1 MKHKVMAIFL
11 GALGCWAGMA
21 SAVPVAR
28 VSLAVGEAT
37 LFKPNGVSSVLARGV
52 ELSEQDRVVTGKS
65 GMVMLVFSDQG
76 RVAIRPE
83 SELVIRK
90 YEDDPSG
97 QATQLQLELMR
108 GTVRQISGQAAQRQ
122 PDRYRLNTPIAA
134 IGVRGTDFLAKATQG
149 SVQTYVHEG
158 AITVQPM
165 QMGQSVGAQMLSVA
179 GQSQYLLARAEGA
192 VELRHVVAE
201 ETERTFGFRLGKPTV
216 VAAQQGGASGAPARS
231 QAAADT
237 PLLAQATT
245 ASRGGWVSTS
255 EPHTVESIRPAADGG
270 TPSATAPAQPP
281 AQPPV
286 QSPVQP
292 PVVDAGPP
300 PLPEM
305 VALPR
310 QLVWGRFSDAAQLP
324 LSLPEAYA
332 QASKGRQVTVGELGS
347 YALWREGAST
357 LAPLRG
363 TVDFAMAAGEG
374 NYSAGGQT
382 TALSLSQPLL
392 QVDFDRMQFSTRLSM
407 VAANVPAAQL
417 NVSGKINTEGVF
429 LGKTADQR
437 VAGALNALGTEAGYL
452 FQLNAP
458 TGVYNGLTLW
468 TKK

>member
-1 MKHKVMAIFL
+1 MKNKLLASVL
-11 GALGCWAGMA
+11 GVWGCWAGMA
-21 SAVPVAR
+21 LAVPVAR

-37 LFKPNGVSSVLARGV
+37 LFKPNGASSVLARGV

-97 QATQLQLELMR
+97 QATQLQLDLMR

-179 GQSQYLLARAEGA
+179 GQSHYLLARAEGA

-201 ETERTFGFRLGKPTV
+201 ETERTFGIRLGKPTV
-216 VAAQQGGASGAPARS
+216 VAAQQGGASGTPARS
-231 QAAADT
+231 EAAADT

-255 EPHTVESIRPAADGG
+255 EPHTVESIRPATDGG
-270 TPSATAPAQPP
+270 TPSATAPVLP
-281 AQPPV
+281 
-286 QSPVQP
+286 PVQP
-292 PVVDAGPP
+292 PVVDASPP
-300 PLPEM
+300 PLPEV

-347 YALWREGAST
+347 YALWREGATT

-363 TVDFAMAAGEG
+363 TADFAMAAGEG

-382 TALSLSQPLL
+382 TALTLSQPLL

>member
-1 MKHKVMAIFL
+1 MKHKVMAIVL

-37 LFKPNGVSSVLARGV
+37 LFKPNGASSVLARGV

-97 QATQLQLELMR
+97 QATQLQLDLMR

-179 GQSQYLLARAEGA
+179 GQSHYLLARAEGA

-201 ETERTFGFRLGKPTV
+201 ETERTFGIRLGKPTV
-216 VAAQQGGASGAPARS
+216 VAAQQGGASGTPARS
-231 QAAADT
+231 EAAADT

-255 EPHTVESIRPAADGG
+255 EPHTVESIRPATDGG
-270 TPSATAPAQPP
+270 TPSATAPVLP
-281 AQPPV
+281 
-286 QSPVQP
+286 PVQP

-300 PLPEM
+300 PLPEV

-310 QLVWGRFSDAAQLP
+310 QLVWGRFSDANQLP

-347 YALWREGAST
+347 YALWREGATT

-363 TVDFAMAAGEG
+363 TADFAMAAGEG

>member
-1 MKHKVMAIFL
+1 MKNKLLASVL
-11 GALGCWAGMA
+11 GVWGCWAGMA

-37 LFKPNGVSSVLARGV
+37 LFKPNGASSVLARGV

-97 QATQLQLELMR
+97 QATQLQLDLMR

-179 GQSQYLLARAEGA
+179 GQSHYLLARAEGA

-201 ETERTFGFRLGKPTV
+201 ETERTFGIRLGKPTV
-216 VAAQQGGASGAPARS
+216 VAAQQGGASGTPARS
-231 QAAADT
+231 EAAADT

-255 EPHTVESIRPAADGG
+255 EPHTVESIRPATDGG
-270 TPSATAPAQPP
+270 TPSATAPVLP
-281 AQPPV
+281 
-286 QSPVQP
+286 PVQP
-292 PVVDAGPP
+292 PVVDASPP
-300 PLPEM
+300 PLPEV

-347 YALWREGAST
+347 YALWREGATT

-363 TVDFAMAAGEG
+363 TADFAMAAGEG

-382 TALSLSQPLL
+382 TALTLSQPLL

>member
-1 MKHKVMAIFL
+1 MKHKVMAIVL

-37 LFKPNGVSSVLARGV
+37 LFKPNGASSVLARGV

-134 IGVRGTDFLAKATQG
+134 IGVRGTDFLARATQG

-192 VELRHVVAE
+192 VELRQVVAE
-201 ETERTFGFRLGKPTV
+201 ETERTFGIRLGKPTV
-216 VAAQQGGASGAPARS
+216 LATQQGGASGTPARS
-231 QAAADT
+231 EAAADT

-270 TPSATAPAQPP
+270 TPSATAPVQPP
-281 AQPPV
+281 A
-286 QSPVQP
+286 QP

-300 PLPEM
+300 PLPEV

-310 QLVWGRFSDAAQLP
+310 QLVWGRFSDANQLP

-347 YALWREGAST
+347 YALWREGATT

-374 NYSAGGQT
+374 YYSASGQT

-429 LGKTADQR
+429 LGKTVDQR
-437 VAGALNALGTEAGYL
+437 VAGALNAQGTEAGYL

>member
-1 MKHKVMAIFL
+1 MKHKVMAIVL

-37 LFKPNGVSSVLARGV
+37 LFKPNGASSVLARGV

-97 QATQLQLELMR
+97 QATQLQLDLMR

-179 GQSQYLLARAEGA
+179 GQSHYLLARAEGA

-201 ETERTFGFRLGKPTV
+201 ETERTFGIRLGKPTV
-216 VAAQQGGASGAPARS
+216 VAAQQGGASGTPARS
-231 QAAADT
+231 EAAADT

-255 EPHTVESIRPAADGG
+255 EPHTVESIRPATDGG
-270 TPSATAPAQPP
+270 TPSATAPVLP
-281 AQPPV
+281 
-286 QSPVQP
+286 PVQP
-292 PVVDAGPP
+292 PVVDASPP
-300 PLPEM
+300 PLPEV

-347 YALWREGAST
+347 YALWREGATT

-363 TVDFAMAAGEG
+363 TADFAMAAGEG

-382 TALSLSQPLL
+382 TALTLSQPLL

>member
-1 MKHKVMAIFL
+1 MKNKLLASVL
-11 GALGCWAGMA
+11 GVWGCWAGMA

-37 LFKPNGVSSVLARGV
+37 LFKLNGASSVLARGV

-97 QATQLQLELMR
+97 QATQLQLDLMR

-201 ETERTFGFRLGKPTV
+201 ETERTFGIRLGKPTV
-216 VAAQQGGASGAPARS
+216 VAAQQGGASGTPARS
-231 QAAADT
+231 EAAADT

-255 EPHTVESIRPAADGG
+255 EPHTVESIRPATDGG
-270 TPSATAPAQPP
+270 TPSATAPVLP
-281 AQPPV
+281 
-286 QSPVQP
+286 PVQP
-292 PVVDAGPP
+292 PVVDASPP
-300 PLPEM
+300 PLPEV

-347 YALWREGAST
+347 YALWREGATT

-363 TVDFAMAAGEG
+363 TADFAMAAGEG

-382 TALSLSQPLL
+382 TALTLSQPLL

>member
-1 MKHKVMAIFL
+1 MKNKLLASVL
-11 GALGCWAGMA
+11 GVWGCWAGMA
-21 SAVPVAR
+21 LAVPVAR

-37 LFKPNGVSSVLARGV
+37 LFKPNGASSVLARGV

-97 QATQLQLELMR
+97 QATQLQLDLMR

-179 GQSQYLLARAEGA
+179 GQSHYLLARAEGA

-201 ETERTFGFRLGKPTV
+201 ETERTFGIRLGKPTV
-216 VAAQQGGASGAPARS
+216 VAAQQGGASGTPARS
-231 QAAADT
+231 EAAADT

-255 EPHTVESIRPAADGG
+255 EPHTVESIRPATDGG
-270 TPSATAPAQPP
+270 TPSATAPVLP
-281 AQPPV
+281 
-286 QSPVQP
+286 PVQP
-292 PVVDAGPP
+292 PVVDASPP
-300 PLPEM
+300 PLPEV

-382 TALSLSQPLL
+382 TALTLSQPLL